1 MASTA
6 AAGTVM
12 ILLVAAA
19 AASTAANK
27 VWLPKSSQN
36 LASVSSPKPP
46 SKWSPSASVVR
57 PKPST
62 MTASPPASATCV
74 TSLLDLSSCLS
85 FFKDA
90 AATAAPPGCCEG
102 LRAIIGTQAMCL
114 CHIVNHSLERAIG
127 VDIPINRA
135 FQLLGDI
142 CSLALPPEVI
152 TSCGEKGP
160 VLVSMSYSA
169 NLTFQQLTSC

>member
-1 MASTA
+1 ML
-6 AAGTVM
+6 
-12 ILLVAAA
+12 LLVAAA
-19 AASTAANK
+19 AASTAA
-27 VWLPKSSQN
+27 
-36 LASVSSPKPP
+36 
-46 SKWSPSASVVR
+46 
-57 PKPST
+57 
-62 MTASPPASATCV
+62 ASATCV
-74 TSLLDLSSCLS
+74 TSLLDLSPCLS

-135 FQLLGDI
+135 FQLLGDV

-152 TSCGEKGP
+152 TSCGDKDRVPPLYACP
-160 VLVSMSYSA
+160 VPTA
-169 NLTFQQLTSC
+169 